1 MYNNLYLKYTH
12 DINKYPPLQTNM
24 TRQIQYTS
32 LNHAAYIVSVCPYR
46 THPLVLSSLKFMA
59 RFDIGEFILLF
70 SLKNRFWIVLLV
82 AIVRSGCWNGGGLSL
97 FLRFDIFHALHTFEQ
112 RKSHCQGT
120 TLRAVGFVLTNHECS
135 LSQCWHAILTL

>member
-1 MYNNLYLKYTH
+1 MIIKST
-12 DINKYPPLQTNM
+12 PPSQIKQ
-24 TRQIQYTS
+24 TRQDNT
-32 LNHAAYIVSVCPYR
+32 HAAYIVSVCHH